1 MRVVHVIKGVL
12 WFPLCLRFD

>member
-1 MRVVHVIKGVL
+1 MRVVHVIKAVL